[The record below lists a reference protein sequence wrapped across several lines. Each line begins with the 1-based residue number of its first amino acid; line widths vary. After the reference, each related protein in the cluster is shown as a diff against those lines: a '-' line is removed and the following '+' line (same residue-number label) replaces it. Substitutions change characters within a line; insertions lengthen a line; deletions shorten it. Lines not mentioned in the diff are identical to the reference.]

1 MALDFVYLQI
11 LFFLVVFIKGMHDK
25 NSSSLVNISNFSKTK
40 GLSGNQA
47 INKISIQFRT
57 K

>member
-11 LFFLVVFIKGMHDK
+11 LFFLVAFIKDMHDK
-25 NSSSLVNISNFSKTK
+25 NSSSLVNVSNFSKTK
-40 GLSGNQA
+40 GLSGNKA
-47 INKISIQFRT
+47 LNKMPIQFRT